1 MSIFSSYQS
10 RYEVS
15 QDEEYS
21 LQEYLDL
28 CKSDPSTYASAA
40 ERMLTAI
47 GEPTVID
54 TSSDPRLS
62 RIF

>member
-15 QDEEYS
+15 QDEEFS

-28 CKSDPSTYASAA
+28 CKSEPSTYASAA
-40 ERMLTAI
+40 ENAR
-47 GEPTVID
+47 
-54 TSSDPRLS
+54 SNW
-62 RIF
+62 